1 MEETMD
7 IIAINGNGN
16 FQFSAL
22 STDALDS
29 TEYTLVSLVVD
40 RSGSVHGFSDV
51 IDDMIDNIIK
61 ACVKSPTPEN
71 LLIRQVDFSTQYK
84 NGLNEVHGF
93 TTLKLIPPRKRASCN
108 GGTPLFDATYTA
120 IEASLT
126 YAEDRLIKNGY
137 TANGVVFIVTD
148 GDDTG
153 SVNSPKMIKARMED
167 AIKGERIES
176 LQSFLI
182 GINDQSCK
190 KYLDKFAKEANL
202 TDFISCGDVTPGK
215 LAHLAAWVSKSISS
229 QARARG
235 SGGPSQPIKLTI

>member
-1 MEETMD
+1 MDETMD
-7 IIAINGNGN
+7 TIVINGNGN

-22 STDALDS
+22 STDALES
-29 TEYTLVSLVVD
+29 TEYTLISIVVD
-40 RSGSVHGFSDV
+40 RSGSVSGFSSQ
-51 IDDMIDNIIK
+51 IDDMIDNVIK

-71 LLIRQVDFSTQYK
+71 LLIRQVDFSTQYR

-93 TTLKLIPPRKRASCN
+93 TTLKLIPQKKKSYCN

-137 TANGVVFIVTD
+137 TANGVVFVITD

-153 SVNSPKMIKARMED
+153 SANSPKMIKARMDD

-182 GINDQSCK
+182 GINDTQCK
-190 KYLDKFAKEANL
+190 GYLDKFHKEANL
-202 TDFISCGDVTPGK
+202 TDYISCGDVTPGK

-229 QARARG
+229 QAQARG
-235 SGGPSQPIKLTI
+235 SGGPSQPIPLTI